1 MTDKDYAKV
10 IELTY
15 MGGGFI
21 PCNENAINLSET
33 CAKGEVLSF
42 MEVTARDINRHRG
55 YMGLLKY
62 IYDYLPAKFH
72 RQIPESKFYLW
83 LKHLAGNYDVVFE
96 FHDGTKLVEYK
107 SISFARMTEKEF
119 REYIKNQLPFIYENV
134 IGKFFEGEI
143 YNNII
148 DNIEEEFERYL
159 SKL

>member
-1 MTDKDYAKV
+1 MTDKDYAKI

-21 PCNENAINLSET
+21 PFNENAINLSES
-33 CAKGEVLSF
+33 CVKGEVLAF
-42 MEVTARDINRHRG
+42 MEVTARDLNRHRG
-55 YMGLLKY
+55 YMALLKF
-62 IYDYLPAKFH
+62 IYGYLPAKFKNK
-72 RQIPESKFYLW
+72 IPEAKFYKW
-83 LKHLAGNYDVVFE
+83 LKHLAGDYDVDFE
-96 FHDGTKLVEYK
+96 FQDGTKLVEYK

-119 REYIKNQLPFIYENV
+119 KEYIKNQLPFIYENV

-148 DNIEEEFERYL
+148 DTIEEEFERYL